1 MFQYKIT
8 DNAVDTNLMVTL
20 RDSVNPLDKIH
31 IEADLLPE
39 LVALMKALIPICQ
52 DLKTIADKRI

>member
-1 MFQYKIT
+1 MFQYKIV

-20 RDSVNPLDKIH
+20 RDSLSPLDKIH

-39 LVALMKALIPICQ
+39 LVALMTALVPICK
-52 DLKTIADKRI
+52 DLKAIADKRI